1 MTSVRVACQQ
11 IAPVAG
17 DLEGNR
23 RLARE
28 GVRDAVAAGAGLVV
42 LPELCTSGYVLE
54 SAEEARSLA
63 QPAHGGALAEWAEA
77 AGDAVVVGGFAEL
90 GDDGRTYNSAAVVD
104 RSGVL
109 AVYRKA
115 HLWDREKLLFAP
127 GDAVSPVIDTR
138 AGRIGV
144 LVCYDVSFPEPVRS
158 LAMRGA
164 DIVAVPTNNSHFP
177 RPDDDQL
184 AIEIALTRT
193 QAYFNRVYVAFCDR
207 AGSERGV
214 DFLGGSAIA
223 GPEGWSLTPERI
235 GEPALLLADCDLDR
249 ARDKDWT
256 ERNHAFGDR
265 RPELYEGVGAR
276 VH

>member
-1 MTSVRVACQQ
+1 MTTVRVACQQ

-23 RLARE
+23 RIARE
-28 GVRDAVAAGAGLVV
+28 GVRDAVAVGARLVV

-63 QPAHGGALAEWAEA
+63 QPAHGGALEEWAAE

-90 GDDGRTYNSAAVVD
+90 GDDGELYNSAAVVD
-104 RSGVL
+104 RTGVL

-115 HLWDREKLLFAP
+115 HLWDREKLLFSP
-127 GDAVSPVIDTR
+127 GDAVAPVIDTP

-158 LAMRGA
+158 LALRGA
-164 DIVAVPTNNSHFP
+164 DIVVVPTNNSLFP

-184 AIEIALTRT
+184 AIEIAMTRT

-214 DFLGGSAIA
+214 DFLGGSAVA
-223 GPEGWSLTPERI
+223 SPEGWSLTPQRI
-235 GEPALLLADCDLDR
+235 GEVAMLVADCDLDR

-265 RPELYEGVGAR
+265 RPELYEGLDDR